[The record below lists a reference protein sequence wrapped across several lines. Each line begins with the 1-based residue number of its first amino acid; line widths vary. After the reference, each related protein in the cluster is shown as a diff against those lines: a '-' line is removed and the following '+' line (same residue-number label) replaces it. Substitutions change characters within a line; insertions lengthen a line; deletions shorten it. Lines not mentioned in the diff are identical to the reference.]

1 MLQMNDEKILN
12 QVNQYYTQ
20 KVKQFGATPR
30 GVDWNG
36 EESQYLRFE
45 QLCKVFNKNEFS
57 ILDYGCGFGSLF
69 TFLKNQKYSFQYSGF
84 DITEEM
90 IVQATDRKLDG
101 AQWLMELDPDVKFDY
116 VIASGIF
123 NVRLENSEDKWLQFI
138 LETLDQLNQVSEKG
152 FSFNMLTS
160 YSDKPLMKDYLY
172 YANPEFFFRYCKENY
187 AKNVA
192 LLHDY
197 NLYEFSIIVKK

>member
-1 MLQMNDEKILN
+1 MASKEILE
-12 QVNQYYTQ
+12 QIDQYYTG
-20 KVKQFGATPR
+20 KIKQYGATPK

-45 QLCKVFNKNEFS
+45 QLCKVFKEKEFS
-57 ILDYGCGFGSLF
+57 ILDYGCGFGSLYK
-69 TFLKNQKYSFQYSGF
+69 FLKNQDYSFQYSGF
-84 DITEEM
+84 DISEEM
-90 IVQATDRKLDG
+90 INKAKLANSDGVQWFTKINPL
-101 AQWLMELDPDVKFDY
+101 LKYDY
-116 VIASGIF
+116 AIASGIF
-123 NVRLENSEDKWLQFI
+123 NVKLDTKEAEWLKLILDTLE
-138 LETLDQLNQVSEKG
+138 QLNQASTKG

-160 YSDKPLMKDYLY
+160 YSDKPLMKEYLY
-172 YANPEFFFRYCKENY
+172 YAKPEFFFEHCKKNY